1 MIGLEHSIET
11 ARTMTF
17 AVMIFS
23 QFTMIFSIRAG
34 RQWFTH
40 RFFSNRWLW
49 LTILFVVAL
58 TLGVMLVPAMQ
69 TLFKITVL
77 SAPQWGMVIGLSIGV
92 LLVSELLKLLTRKV
106 K

>member
-1 MIGLEHSIET
+1 M
-11 ARTMTF
+11 MTF

-40 RFFSNRWLW
+40 RFFTNRWLW
-49 LTILFVVAL
+49 LTIALVTTL
-58 TLGVMLVPAMQ
+58 TLLVMLVPAMQ
-69 TLFKITVL
+69 TLFKLTAL

-92 LLVSELLKLLTRKV
+92 LIVSELLKLLTRRV